1 MPTLLSP
8 RGTRE
13 GGIRANYVNGMI
25 EREEDWH
32 FNVLADDIDQN
43 RSDILFNTP
52 GLPIIGVTI
61 SNNML
66 CKGGD
71 AQRDQEKA
79 LLWRVAL
86 TFTDSLD
93 SNDAANNNAQQGGDP
108 TLWVPVRRLLYE
120 QKEEVMDTDPSGNPC
135 VNTADQPFETKVTRK
150 RFCPAWEFVQFD
162 PISVSDIAVL
172 AHNEAINNAAWPT
185 GSGLLAKTWF
195 CRVLDS
201 VVGFYAGYRC
211 RMTTYRVVYDFKK
224 WTDKRLS
231 VGYLYK
237 NGSNRYPYVVRGQV
251 IQGPL
256 TSTGDRVIDE
266 AGATISGRTLATVEL
281 DQGPAVDFTTFL
293 RVV

>member
-13 GGIRANYVNGMI
+13 GGIRATYVNGMI

-43 RSDILFNTP
+43 RADILFNTP
-52 GLPIIGVTI
+52 GLPVIGVTI

-71 AQRDQEKA
+71 AQRDPDKA
-79 LLWRVAL
+79 LLWRVSL

-93 SNDAANNNAQQGGDP
+93 QNDAANNNAQQGGDP
-108 TLWVPVRRLLYE
+108 TLWVPVRRLLYDT
-120 QKEEVMDTDPSGNPC
+120 KEEIMDTDASGNPC
-135 VNTADQPFETKVTRK
+135 VNTADQPFTTKMTRK
-150 RFCPAWEFVQFD
+150 RFLPAWEFTQFE
-162 PISVSDIAVL
+162 PAAVSDVAVL
-172 AHNEAINNAAWPT
+172 ANNEVMNDGIWPPN
-185 GSGLLAKTWF
+185 SGLEARTWF

-201 VVGFYAGYRC
+201 IVGFYAGYRC
-211 RMTTYRVVYDFKK
+211 RMTIYRVTYDFKK

-231 VGYLYK
+231 VGNLYK
-237 NGSNRYPYVVRGQV
+237 NGSNRFPYIVRGQL
-251 IQGPL
+251 IEGPL

-266 AGATISGRTLATVEL
+266 NGATISGRTLHTVEL
-281 DQGPAVDFTTFL
+281 DPVPVVDFTSFL
-293 RVV
+293 RIT